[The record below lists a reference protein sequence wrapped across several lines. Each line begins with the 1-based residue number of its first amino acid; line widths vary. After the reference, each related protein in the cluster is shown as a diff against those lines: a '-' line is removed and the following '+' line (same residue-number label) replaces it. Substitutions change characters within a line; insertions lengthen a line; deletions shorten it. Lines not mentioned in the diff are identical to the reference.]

1 MKNAIS
7 RKVNVYNFNSLLLL
21 YVLIPVVSL
30 MILKDLKEQIY
41 SHMQYVVFCV

>member
-7 RKVNVYNFNSLLLL
+7 RKINVYNFNSLLLI

-30 MILKDLKEQIY
+30 MILKDLRE
-41 SHMQYVVFCV
+41 